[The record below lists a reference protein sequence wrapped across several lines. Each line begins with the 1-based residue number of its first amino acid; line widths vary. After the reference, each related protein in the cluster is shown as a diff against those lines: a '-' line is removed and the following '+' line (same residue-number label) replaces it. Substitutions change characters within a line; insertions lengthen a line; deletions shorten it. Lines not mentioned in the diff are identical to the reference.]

1 MTPELTYLT
10 YAVIL
15 LIAHALL
22 QATFSDLSKGIGWA
36 LGPQD
41 EHRDQNAVAGRI
53 QRALK
58 NYLETLPAFVA
69 LALMLAITGLNT
81 ESTALGAA
89 IWFWARVAYIPAYAS
104 GIPLVRSVAW
114 FASLGGLAL
123 MILPLLGADSV
134 AQLPYISPDATVIP
148 ATE

>member
-15 LIAHALL
+15 LVAHAIL
-22 QATFSDLSKGIGWA
+22 QATFSDLSKGLGWA

-41 EHRDQNAVAGRI
+41 EHRDQNVIAARI

-69 LALMLAITGLNT
+69 LALMLKLTDLGTTL
-81 ESTALGAA
+81 TATGAA
-89 IWFWARVAYIPAYAS
+89 LWFWARIAYIPAYAS
-104 GIPLVRSVAW
+104 GIPLVRSIAW
-114 FASLGGLAL
+114 FASLGGLLL
-123 MILPLLGADSV
+123 MILPLLGA
-134 AQLPYISPDATVIP
+134 
-148 ATE
+148 

>member
-15 LIAHALL
+15 LVAHALL
-22 QATFSDLSKGIGWA
+22 QATFSDLSKGLGWA

-41 EHRDQNAVAGRI
+41 EHRDQNVIAARI

-69 LALMLAITGLNT
+69 LALMLKLTDLGTTL
-81 ESTALGAA
+81 TATGAA
-89 IWFWARVAYIPAYAS
+89 LWFWARIAYIPAYAS
-104 GIPLVRSVAW
+104 GIPLVRSIAW
-114 FASLGGLAL
+114 FASLGGLLL
-123 MILPLLGADSV
+123 MILPLLGA
-134 AQLPYISPDATVIP
+134 
-148 ATE
+148 